1 MIIGASHAFP
11 PDSRYSEWYS
21 GLLCL
26 FPGQTRILPTR
37 KAMLFPPIPGILS
50 GILGFY
56 ASFRVKHA
64 SFLLEKQCFSPRFQV
79 F

>member
-1 MIIGASHAFP
+1 
-11 PDSRYSEWYS
+11 
-21 GLLCL
+21 
-26 FPGQTRILPTR
+26 
-37 KAMLFPPIPGILS
+37 MLFPPIPGILS